1 MNMKTRNALL
11 LLVALLGLSGCL
23 MTREGFM
30 AKLNSNDPKER
41 KWAEDVIVRGA
52 TDSELGHKRN
62 LKWVEFATSNDL
74 LLRIF
79 EQSWDAEIVSLVA
92 SKIDFSKEGA
102 KEKFEECCF
111 RDGGRSRKFA
121 LVNDFQNY
129 LQYLSIDALEDKD
142 LQSYLK
148 EKLER
153 EYGIP
158 YRDEGMVYWYIGHK
172 LTDSALFLEKF
183 NKFDMYQGNPGV
195 YRANEAKG
203 WGLAAG
209 FIENVGVDKIEGDDF
224 IKWLLVFD
232 RSTQR
237 IKDILAAPII
247 ENLAKQCMSPKDSWS
262 YSRWR
267 EPEYRDDYLQSLKRS
282 DANRWYTNLEKQK
295 EDAEKVIG
303 QLPPA
308 KRKEARA
315 KFDEQCK
322 AVEAKIEAVYKKA
335 EETIEKKYK
344 EAVPILAR
352 KLSDEAK
359 YEIVSEYVR
368 GVTENEYDSYFSARG
383 DLESFPQIM
392 VIVFATKDESIK
404 EKICGEV
411 FEHTPYVKWS
421 RGPSMPEGE
430 EVEAQKK
437 IWWSYNDKLKETI
450 SAEGIARI
458 LVAKP
463 NCYYTTLKD
472 RVTPDV
478 AIAVLKSKKMK
489 SRNVEIELCKMMPS
503 AKITLELVACVQ
515 TAEGRKILKN
525 AMPAEVKEANA
536 TSTKA
541 KFDEVMKKAE
551 VAAQSTFMLAGFY
564 LGMNQ
569 DDMKTA
575 LNYHFP
581 DIELTLKEKD
591 EGKEFYVSSQK
602 TVFAVTDKNGK
613 VCQFTFGENML
624 KKWYKYDVQ
633 NYEEWIHAYEKEHNA
648 RFVFKLRKL
657 NNDRFRFR
665 QDSYQYTNN
674 AKKYT
679 LIYFGDREL
688 ETLPS
693 FNSGS
698 GDMFA
703 GLGDVFSAEQV
714 NDYKRDPGSLRV
726 FDDKED
732 N

>member
-1 MNMKTRNALL
+1 
-11 LLVALLGLSGCL
+11 
-23 MTREGFM
+23 
-30 AKLNSNDPKER
+30 
-41 KWAEDVIVRGA
+41 
-52 TDSELGHKRN
+52 
-62 LKWVEFATSNDL
+62 
-74 LLRIF
+74 
-79 EQSWDAEIVSLVA
+79 
-92 SKIDFSKEGA
+92 
-102 KEKFEECCF
+102 
-111 RDGGRSRKFA
+111 
-121 LVNDFQNY
+121 
-129 LQYLSIDALEDKD
+129 
-142 LQSYLK
+142 
-148 EKLER
+148 
-153 EYGIP
+153 
-158 YRDEGMVYWYIGHK
+158 
-172 LTDSALFLEKF
+172 
-183 NKFDMYQGNPGV
+183 
-195 YRANEAKG
+195 
-203 WGLAAG
+203 
-209 FIENVGVDKIEGDDF
+209 
-224 IKWLLVFD
+224 
-232 RSTQR
+232 
-237 IKDILAAPII
+237 
-247 ENLAKQCMSPKDSWS
+247 
-262 YSRWR
+262 
-267 EPEYRDDYLQSLKRS
+267 
-282 DANRWYTNLEKQK
+282 
-295 EDAEKVIG
+295 
-303 QLPPA
+303 
-308 KRKEARA
+308 
-315 KFDEQCK
+315 
-322 AVEAKIEAVYKKA
+322 
-335 EETIEKKYK
+335 
-344 EAVPILAR
+344 
-352 KLSDEAK
+352 
-359 YEIVSEYVR
+359 
-368 GVTENEYDSYFSARG
+368 
-383 DLESFPQIM
+383 
-392 VIVFATKDESIK
+392 
-404 EKICGEV
+404 
-411 FEHTPYVKWS
+411 
-421 RGPSMPEGE
+421 MPEGE
-430 EVEAQKK
+430 KVEAQKK

-613 VCQFTFGENML
+613 VCQFTFGEDML

-703 GLGDVFSAEQV
+703 GLGDVFSVEQV